1 MCVSAYTG
9 SAFVRESMHEQ
20 AVRLCVSVLMR
31 KQVKH
36 KQVCEYYHA
45 LAVSLYVR
53 ACIGSASESGL

>member
-1 MCVSAYTG
+1 M
-9 SAFVRESMHEQ
+9 RESMHEQ